1 MKNWSNWSGSL
12 VFNPREY
19 YEPESEDELAEI
31 LRSARSHDRK
41 IRLAAAGHSSS
52 PLVETSDILIHLG
65 KMKSLVAVDKDKRTA
80 TFQAGI
86 KVQEANHELQKR
98 GYALFNTG
106 DVDVQALAG
115 AIATGTHGSGKR
127 LQNLASMLKGCRMIA
142 ADGTIKSFTEE
153 RDPDLMRAMRVSL
166 GALGLFTEITLDIV
180 PLFKLHRREFF
191 TSTDECVGFFDMLCE
206 ENRNADF
213 YWYPRRDDVKIRLLN
228 EPGQGSESIPVSR
241 FCEKQE
247 EGLVGEI
254 LPKKRELKFDEMEY
268 ALDREAGMACFQE
281 VRKRV
286 KTKHRKEVAWRI
298 LYRVIAEDN
307 NYLSPHN
314 GRPSVSI
321 SLHHN
326 AGLPFDA
333 YFRDIEPIFIDH
345 GGRPHWAKKHNLSAS
360 ALRGL
365 YSDWQVFHSIRKD
378 LDPDGFFMNDHLT
391 KIFE

>member
-12 VFNPREY
+12 VFNAREY
-19 YEPESEDELAEI
+19 YEPESEDELMEI
-31 LRSARSHDRK
+31 FRSTQSKNRK
-41 IRLAAAGHSSS
+41 LRLAAAGHSSS
-52 PLVETSDILIHLG
+52 PLVETPDVLVHLG
-65 KMKSLVAVDKDKRTA
+65 KMKALISMDRDKRTA

-86 KVQEANHELQKR
+86 KVQEANHELQKL
-98 GYALFNTG
+98 GFALFNTG
-106 DVDVQALAG
+106 DVDVQTLAG

-127 LQNLASMLKGCRMIA
+127 LQNLASMLKGCRMITSSGEVA
-142 ADGTIKSFTEE
+142 SFT
-153 RDPDLMRAMRVSL
+153 DQADFDLMRALRVSL
-166 GALGLFTEITLDIV
+166 GALGLFTAITVDIV

-191 TSTDECVGFFDMLCE
+191 TSTDECVQHFDMLCA

-228 EPGQGSESIPVSR
+228 EPGQGSETIPVRR
-241 FCEKQE
+241 FCEEQE

-254 LPKKRELKFDEMEY
+254 LPRKRELRFDEMEY
-268 ALDREAGMACFQE
+268 ALDREAGMACFEQ

-286 KTKHRKEVAWRI
+286 KARHRKEVAWRV
-298 LYRVIAEDN
+298 LYRVIAEDT

-314 GRPSVSI
+314 GRDSVSI

-326 AGLPFDA
+326 AGLPFER

-365 YSDWQVFHSIRKD
+365 YADWNVFHSIRKQ
-378 LDPDGFFMNDHLT
+378 LDPEGYFMNDHLT
-391 KIFE
+391 KLFH